1 MKVRL
6 RVVGLGSILALL
18 LSGTNTTV
26 CPAAT
31 MALTSSPQI
40 PAAEGKA
47 RLHKTKNGNIEIKI
61 AIKHLAPPERIVP
74 GANVFMVWVRG
85 LAPDAQAQNLG
96 ALRVDK
102 KLNAK
107 MTAITALPSF
117 DLFITCE
124 PSQAVTT
131 PGSPELLP
139 LHYVNER

>member
-1 MKVRL
+1 MKSTLKAAAFR
-6 RVVGLGSILALL
+6 SMLALL
-18 LSGTNTTV
+18 LIGTIASA
-26 CPAAT
+26 CAAMT
-31 MALTSSPQI
+31 MPLGASPQI

-47 RLHKTKNGNIEIKI
+47 QLHKNKNGNVQIKLT
-61 AIKHLAPPERIVP
+61 IKHLAPPERIIP

-102 KLNAK
+102 NLNAK

-124 PSQAVTT
+124 PSQTATV
-131 PGSPELLP
+131 PGTPELLP
-139 LHYVNER
+139 LHYVNH

>member
-1 MKVRL
+1 MKRL
-6 RVVGLGSILALL
+6 ARLTSLVALL
-18 LSGTNTTV
+18 LSVTV
-26 CPAAT
+26 VSVCGAVT
-31 MALTSSPQI
+31 MPLSSSEQI

-47 RLHKTKNGNIEIKI
+47 ELRRNKNGNVQIKLTLR
-61 AIKHLAPPERIVP
+61 HLAPPERIVP

-85 LAPDAQAQNLG
+85 LGDDAEAQNLG

-124 PSQAVTT
+124 TSQAVTR
-131 PGSPELLP
+131 PEGAELMS
-139 LHYVNER
+139 LHYLNR